1 MKYKLLRFSLL
12 SVLVMFF
19 GGLAQAENPE
29 TLTIDFENDASTY
42 ASWTFTNIKAK
53 CTNSNVTAH
62 GGSYFGNTD
71 GKASGSIV
79 TKETVSNPGVLT
91 FYVSKESTNTTA
103 STWYVKVSSDGETW
117 NVVGDGQSA
126 SSMARGTWVEVSKDL
141 SSYSNVY
148 VGIFYDGTT
157 AKRDIDDITLA
168 MADASDTRATT
179 TLTLAQGYATTGE
192 VGGRIALPRVTVT
205 DANGSVLENATVTWE
220 SSNTEVATI
229 NAVENTISLVAAGKT
244 TITASY
250 AGDETNY
257 KSSKASFTLTV
268 KEYVAYTTI
277 ASMLENITATKTD
290 VKYTFNNLLVTYVN
304 GSYTYV
310 NDGQNN
316 MLLYGT
322 ELGLK
327 AGDIIRGSICGQ
339 LYKYN

>member
-179 TLTLAQGYATTGE
+179 TLTLAEGYATTGE
-192 VGGRIALPRVTVT
+192 VGGRIALPRYTVT
-205 DANGSVLENATVTWE
+205 DGNGSVIESATVTWE

-229 NAVENTISLVAAGKT
+229 DAASNVISLIAAGET
-244 TITASY
+244 TIKATY

-257 KSSKASFTLTV
+257 KSSTV
-268 KEYVAYTTI
+268 
-277 ASMLENITATKTD
+277 
-290 VKYTFNNLLVTYVN
+290 
-304 GSYTYV
+304 SYT
-310 NDGQNN
+310 
-316 MLLYGT
+316 
-322 ELGLK
+322 
-327 AGDIIRGSICGQ
+327 
-339 LYKYN
+339 